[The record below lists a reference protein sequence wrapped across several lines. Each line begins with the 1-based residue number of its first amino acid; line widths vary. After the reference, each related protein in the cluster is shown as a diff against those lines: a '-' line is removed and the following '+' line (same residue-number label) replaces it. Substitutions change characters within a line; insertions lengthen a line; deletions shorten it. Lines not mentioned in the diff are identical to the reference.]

1 LEALLS
7 LVGAGVCNVTIARML
22 AVLLPQLN
30 LQASIWASKHGIFDA
45 VRVLPCVPEMIQAV
59 ATICSNR
66 SASARLQELLLAA
79 VHSSCVVTDED
90 AVALTKMMVDDSDLA
105 QLCVQPLWRYMVKYV
120 QETQRMLPNDIVDL
134 LRNASG
140 LAAAACVALL
150 LHQSLIVILQVEQHQ
165 EHLLCTCGSRG
176 GLPKVVCGALL
187 TLLQARIEAAF
198 LLYEAL
204 WQGLVAWKQRDLP

>member
-1 LEALLS
+1 MEALLS

-66 SASARLQELLLAA
+66 GSSARLQELLLAA
-79 VHSSCVVTDED
+79 VHLSCVVTDED
-90 AVALTKMMVDDSDLA
+90 AVALTKMMVDDTDLA
-105 QLCVQPLWRYMVKYV
+105 QLCVQPLWRYMVKYI

-150 LHQSLIVILQVEQHQ
+150 LNQSLIASLKSVTHRHIAGGTTSRAPSL
-165 EHLLCTCGSRG
+165 HLWLARWPPCSCLRCITYAPAGANRG
-176 GLPKVVCGALL
+176 
-187 TLLQARIEAAF
+187 RIFA
-198 LLYEAL
+198 
-204 WQGLVAWKQRDLP
+204 V